1 MPAKYLVI
9 ILDGASGWPREE
21 WGGQTSLE
29 RAHTPNLNR
38 LAQEGVSGLAY
49 NVPEGMEPSSAVACM
64 SVMGFDPATYYCG
77 RGPIEA
83 LALGIE
89 LEPGEVAMRCNLVT
103 VLEGRM
109 VSYSAGDIP
118 SNEAGMLVHSLREE
132 VIQDY
137 RDSSGGSRL
146 NLYAGVGFRN
156 ILTVKEGQELLAT
169 SFTPPHDITGQEVDR
184 FGPKGPGAD
193 LVNELTERSKTVLAC
208 HPVNKSRISR
218 GLLPATQVWLFW
230 PGMRPGEMPAFADI
244 YGGRKAAVT
253 SGVDLLRGL
262 AMLTGMEI
270 ISIPGVTDGV
280 DNDYYAQMAGALDA
294 LHRYDVVFVHVEAP
308 DAAAHAGDADAKV
321 RAIEQI
327 DALML
332 SQVFAWAEKHGP
344 ASASATPIHELSV
357 LALCDHPTPLA
368 IRTHVAEP
376 VPFVMWGPK
385 FQANGA
391 REFTEKAAR
400 ATGLVAAPGWTLMS
414 WLLDGRVRA

>member
-1 MPAKYLVI
+1 MSAKYLVL

-38 LAQEGVSGLAY
+38 LAREGVTGLVD

-64 SVMGFDPATYYCG
+64 SVMGFDPAMYYCG

-83 LALGIE
+83 MALGIE

-103 VLEGRM
+103 VLGEHM

-118 SNEAGMLVHSLREE
+118 SHEAKLLVDTLRKE
-132 VIQDY
+132 VIAAFNDRSKQP
-137 RDSSGGSRL
+137 RL
-146 NLYAGVGFRN
+146 GLHAGVGFRN
-156 ILTVKEGQELLAT
+156 ILTVKEGQDLLAT
-169 SFTPPHDITGQEVDR
+169 RFTPPHDITGQEVAQY
-184 FGPKGPGAD
+184 GPSGPGSH
-193 LVNELTERSKTVLAC
+193 LVNELTERSKAVLAC
-208 HPVNKSRISR
+208 HPVNKSRVSR
-218 GLLPATQVWLFW
+218 GLLPATQIWLFW
-230 PGMRPGEMPAFADI
+230 PGMKPGRVPLFADV
-244 YGGRKAAVT
+244 YGGRKAAVS

-262 AMLTGMEI
+262 AMLTGMDVL
-270 ISIPGVTDGV
+270 SIPGVTDGV
-280 DNDYYAQMAGALDA
+280 DNDYYAQMAGALAA
-294 LHRYDVVFVHVEAP
+294 LQDYDVVFVHVEAP
-308 DAAAHAGDADAKV
+308 DAAAHAGDPDAKL

-332 SQVFAWAEKHGP
+332 PQVFAWVDKHGTG
-344 ASASATPIHELSV
+344 SANADSGYELSV

-376 VPFVMWGPK
+376 VPFVLWGPQ

-391 REFTEKAAR
+391 SDFSEKTAR
-400 ATGLVAAPGWTLMS
+400 ATGLVVTPGWTLMA
-414 WLLDGRVRA
+414 WFLGGRVCT